1 MFSRS
6 FKLMTLLGFEV
17 KIDPSWFL
25 IAALITW
32 SLAAGYFPIA
42 VPGATSTAH
51 IVMALIAM
59 FLFFASLILHE
70 LAHAIVAKRFD
81 MDIKG
86 ITLFLFGGVAE
97 LAAEPE
103 TARSELWM
111 ALAGPAMS
119 IALALAFWFT
129 GGVAAAFGLPEA
141 LLAVFAYLAL
151 INLVLALFNL
161 LPAFPL
167 DGGRVLRAL
176 LWKRRGDLLEATRL
190 ASVSGTVFAW
200 LLIGLGVFSL
210 FGGAQIGGLWLVVIG
225 LFPMSAARNAY
236 QQQLMTSTMTGR
248 KVGDLMTPT
257 VVTTT
262 PDQTL
267 AGFVDDIVLA
277 QRVSFV
283 PIVEKGHLLGYVDLE
298 TVVRIDRE
306 NWATTRVEDVFIARD
321 DSNTVKQDMPA
332 QDLFQLMSR
341 SKRRKY
347 LVAEGE
353 RLLGVI
359 SFSDMISFL
368 ALSMLVDA
376 RSATRGPPSLF
387 MRSWQGKT

>member
-6 FKLMTLLGFEV
+6 FRLMSLLGFEV

-32 SLAAGYFPIA
+32 SLATGYFPSVA
-42 VPGATSTAH
+42 PDTTRTAH
-51 IVMALIAM
+51 IVMALVAM
-59 FLFFASLILHE
+59 ILFFASLILHE
-70 LAHAIVAKRFD
+70 LAHALVAKRFD

-97 LAAEPE
+97 LSAEPE
-103 TARSELWM
+103 TATSELWM

-119 IALALAFWFT
+119 IALAVAFWLI
-129 GGVAAAFGLPEA
+129 GLAVATFDLPDA
-141 LLAVFAYLAL
+141 LLAIFAYLAL

-176 LWKRRGDLLEATRL
+176 LWKHRGDLLEATRV
-190 ASVSGTVFAW
+190 ASLSGIVFAW

-210 FGGAQIGGLWLVVIG
+210 FRGAQIGGLWQVVIG
-225 LFPMSAARNAY
+225 LFLMNAARNTY
-236 QQQLMTSTMTGR
+236 QQQLMTSTMAGR
-248 KVGDLMTPT
+248 TVKDLMAAS

-267 AGFVDDIVLA
+267 ADFVDDTVLA
-277 QRVSFV
+277 QRISFV
-283 PIVEKGHLLGYVDLE
+283 PVVETNRLLGYLDLE
-298 TVVRIDRE
+298 TVARIDRE
-306 NWATTRVEDVFIARD
+306 HWDTARVDDVFIAGD
-321 DSNTVKQDMPA
+321 DTNTVKPDMPA
-332 QDLFQLMSR
+332 EDLFERVNS
-341 SKRRKY
+341 SGRRKY
-347 LVAEGE
+347 LVAEGD

-359 SFSDMISFL
+359 TLSDMVSYL
-368 ALSMLVDA
+368 ALSTQVGAMSSGRAASSVFA
-376 RSATRGPPSLF
+376 RPRKTRP
-387 MRSWQGKT
+387 

>member
-6 FKLMTLLGFEV
+6 FRLMTLLGFEV

-32 SLAAGYFPIA
+32 SLAAGYFPVA
-42 VPGATSTAH
+42 VPDVSSTVH
-51 IVMALIAM
+51 IVMALVAM
-59 FLFFASLILHE
+59 ILFFASLILHE
-70 LAHAIVAKRFD
+70 LAHAVVARRFD
-81 MDIKG
+81 IDIKG

-97 LAAEPE
+97 LSAEPE

-119 IALALAFWFT
+119 VALAVAFWFT
-129 GGVAAAFGLPEA
+129 GSAAAAFDLPVSLVA
-141 LLAVFAYLAL
+141 IFAYLAL

-190 ASVSGTVFAW
+190 ASLSGTVFAW
-200 LLIGLGVFSL
+200 VLIGFGMLSL
-210 FGGAQIGGLWLVVIG
+210 FSGAQIGGLWQVVIG
-225 LFPMSAARNAY
+225 LFLMSAARNAY
-236 QQQLMTSTMTGR
+236 QQQLMTYTMTGR
-248 KVGDLMTPT
+248 TVGDLMTPS

-277 QRVSFV
+277 QRVGFV
-283 PIVEKGHLLGYVDLE
+283 PVVENGCLLGYVDLK
-298 TVVRIDRE
+298 TVVRIDGE
-306 NWATTRVEDVFIARD
+306 NRASTRVEDVFIARD
-321 DSNTVKQDMPA
+321 DSNTVKPDMPA
-332 QDLFQLMSR
+332 QDLFEHMSR

-347 LVAEGE
+347 LVAKGE
-353 RLLGVI
+353 HLLGVI
-359 SFSDMISFL
+359 SISDMISFL
-368 ALSMLVDA
+368 ALSMQIDA
-376 RSATRGPPSLF
+376 RSATHGSSSPF
-387 MRSWQGKT
+387 ARSGKGKK

>member
-42 VPGATSTAH
+42 VPGATSKAH
-51 IVMALIAM
+51 IVMALVAM
-59 FLFFASLILHE
+59 ILFFASLILHE

-97 LAAEPE
+97 LSAEPE
-103 TARSELWM
+103 TATSELWM

-190 ASVSGTVFAW
+190 ASLSGTVFAW

-225 LFPMSAARNAY
+225 LFLMSAARNAH

-248 KVGDLMTPT
+248 TVGDLMTT
-257 VVTTT
+257 SVVTTT

-267 AGFVDDIVLA
+267 ASFVDDVVLA

-283 PIVEKGHLLGYVDLE
+283 PIVENGHLLGYVDLE

-306 NWATTRVEDVFIARD
+306 NWATTRVEDVFIARGH
-321 DSNTVKQDMPA
+321 SNTVRPDMPA

-347 LVAEGE
+347 LVAEEE
-353 RLLGVI
+353 RLIGVI
-359 SFSDMISFL
+359 SISDMISFL
-368 ALSMLVDA
+368 ALSLQVHA
-376 RSATRGPPSLF
+376 RTATHGSSSPFVRWKG
-387 MRSWQGKT
+387 GT